1 MLASIE
7 RCLAIFIVGN
17 VWDIACDQTWFSVV
31 LILSGEI
38 TDSEW
43 PSPMFVFC
51 ETVDVPQ
58 EKNLTKLAGSASPA
72 LD

>member
-1 MLASIE
+1 M
-7 RCLAIFIVGN
+7 
-17 VWDIACDQTWFSVV
+17 V

-58 EKNLTKLAGSASPA
+58 EKNLTKLAGSASLA